1 MQFGIHCTCNVITSK
16 SNYIKLFLPNYSY
29 AKFTG
34 PHLKFAKDND
44 KGNNLDRQ
52 VMLLTPQK
60 YKKRKKESTICWIY
74 NMSHQ
79 FTARIIQSN
88 TLLIK
93 YFSSSMMSM

>member
-52 VMLLTPQK
+52 VMLLTPEK
-60 YKKRKKESTICWIY
+60 YKKKIK
-74 NMSHQ
+74 NL
-79 FTARIIQSN
+79 QSVGSITCHIN
-88 TLLIK
+88 LLHALSNPTPYLLNILVRQ
-93 YFSSSMMSM
+93 